1 MSEHWIKVTEFDPR
15 RIIDGRMRV
24 QEFSARLMD
33 FGEWIVVHDERR
45 WYVGSRAEFLKAF
58 LPVHA
63 SPPFDDGIPIGELL
77 QTMGARDALYV
88 GRMAPTS
95 RLAKTSATDR
105 AGEMYGRAVSRGL
118 LGKLVLWERSVR
130 GGKPGLFKKPP
141 PPAAAPEPVTKYPP
155 LQLPPDEMAR
165 WPDQVREDNDS
176 FDWASPPKS
185 VPVDHPSMPGVG
197 ADSDFLPFD
206 LPAGDDAIVLPAD
219 DEIHGAA
226 PHQPPHDDAP
236 SPGVLAPEADAP
248 AFPELDPAKEPEGD
262 RWVNAVLED
271 HDAGEPLVFQSNYV
285 LAISID
291 LDKSTSVGAVGAAPA
306 SHLTRDPDAEIK
318 LTVTL
323 SSSDFD
329 ISEPQRPLT
338 ISKEGLSIGK
348 ARFDIRPKM
357 TSGSARLTA
366 VIHRENNF
374 VQQLDIAFEVGKK
387 TPEGMAVTSVGRP
400 VEVAQSLLR
409 RDIGLSIQPSPLGG
423 YDCMTWGA
431 TASFA
436 HLPISAGELA
446 QGIENVRRALL
457 GVVMAKD
464 ANGGS
469 PFQQG
474 IAIDPGI
481 SARGLRVIAKA
492 GYLLFR
498 SLFFHPAADAQCQS
512 LGTYLVNEVTKA
524 DEGFTLQVLAR
535 DFPVPWSLLYLTDAW
550 EENAVQWKGFLGAKL
565 IVEQIPLCNDC
576 NRRDTR
582 IPGIPDGLAVSLNFN
597 SDIDVQFSGGLVA
610 VQQAYW
616 RGVTEGSPRIRSVA
630 RTSKADLINS
640 LKDGALSD
648 QIIYF
653 YCHAESL
660 GLGAGGGPGQ
670 SRLIMS
676 GPEQVTLDDL
686 NLDAPAQ
693 QKLRGAPLVFINAC
707 ESGELSPLF
716 YNGFVPYFLSKGARG
731 VIGTECKVPALFASE
746 WAKRF
751 FDKFLR
757 GSPIGETVR
766 DLRNEFFDEGGN
778 PLGLLY
784 GVHCNADTQIDPL
797 P

>member
-1 MSEHWIKVTEFDPR
+1 MLGAGVDP
-15 RIIDGRMRV
+15 
-24 QEFSARLMD
+24 D
-33 FGEWIVVHDERR
+33 F
-45 WYVGSRAEFLKAF
+45 
-58 LPVHA
+58 P
-63 SPPFDDGIPIGELL
+63 
-77 QTMGARDALYV
+77 
-88 GRMAPTS
+88 
-95 RLAKTSATDR
+95 
-105 AGEMYGRAVSRGL
+105 
-118 LGKLVLWERSVR
+118 
-130 GGKPGLFKKPP
+130 
-141 PPAAAPEPVTKYPP
+141 
-155 LQLPPDEMAR
+155 
-165 WPDQVREDNDS
+165 S
-176 FDWASPPKS
+176 F
-185 VPVDHPSMPGVG
+185 G
-197 ADSDFLPFD
+197 
-206 LPAGDDAIVLPAD
+206 LPAHDDAIVLPAD
-219 DEIHGAA
+219 DEIHSAA
-226 PHQPPHDDAP
+226 PCEPLDDVAP
-236 SPGVLAPEADAP
+236 SPGVLAAEAAAP
-248 AFPELDPAKEPEGD
+248 TFPELDPAKEPEGG

-271 HDAGEPLVFQSNYV
+271 HDAGEPLVFRGNYV

-291 LDKSTSVGAVGAAPA
+291 LDESTGTDAVGAAPA
-306 SHLTRDPDAEIK
+306 SHLTRDPGAEIR

-323 SSSDFD
+323 NSSDFD
-329 ISEPQRPLT
+329 ISEPQRPLM
-338 ISKEGLSIGK
+338 ISKAGLSVGK
-348 ARFDIRPKM
+348 ARFDIQPKI
-357 TSGSARLTA
+357 TSGSARLAA

-374 VQQLDIAFEVGKK
+374 VQQLDIALEVGKK
-387 TPEGMAVTSVGRP
+387 TLEGTTVTSVGRP
-400 VEVAQSLLR
+400 VEVAQSLSR

-446 QGIENVRRALL
+446 QGIENVRKALL

-469 PFQQG
+469 PFQHG
-474 IAIDPGI
+474 IVIDPAI

-498 SLFFHPAADAQCQS
+498 SLFFHPAADAQCQGM
-512 LGTYLVNEVTKA
+512 GTYLVNEVTKA

-550 EENAVQWKGFLGAKL
+550 DENAVQWKGFLGAKL
-565 IVEQIPLCNDC
+565 IVEQIPLCNDS

-597 SDIDVQFSGGLVA
+597 SDIDVQFGGGLVA

-616 RGVTEGSPRIRSVA
+616 HTVTESSPRIRSVA

-640 LKDGALSD
+640 LKDETLSD

-746 WAKRF
+746 WARRF

-757 GSPIGETVR
+757 GSPIGETVH